1 MFCLGQGGG
10 DEYGETA
17 RKVHCLPPVEAQT
30 GPAVRYDRNVMD
42 RQCAMLD
49 GEPERKALYE
59 MMSRSIHA
67 LALRN
72 EAERKETND

>member
-1 MFCLGQGGG
+1 M
-10 DEYGETA
+10 
-17 RKVHCLPPVEAQT
+17 
-30 GPAVRYDRNVMD
+30 RYDRNVMD